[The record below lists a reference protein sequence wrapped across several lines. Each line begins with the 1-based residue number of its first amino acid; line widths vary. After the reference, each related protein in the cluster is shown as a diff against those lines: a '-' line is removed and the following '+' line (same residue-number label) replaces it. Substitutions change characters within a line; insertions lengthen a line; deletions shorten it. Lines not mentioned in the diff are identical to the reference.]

1 MLLTAT
7 NSTPNHNQQ
16 PTDHML
22 SYHYPMPKGVH
33 AIPTHELDLR
43 PDHEIDA
50 ILRCPPP
57 VAPGH
62 EKNIWFFWHGGYAT
76 VHPYAQRTIRTY
88 HRRFSRKG
96 WVVRVVDVV
105 TGSPGNIANF
115 VDVTD
120 PANFPSAFRDGTITG
135 PYARQH
141 TSDLVRWPL
150 LLAYGGVYADVGL
163 MPIGDV
169 DWLWEETVG
178 RTQTDDGTRRY
189 EILSYTSGGLA
200 GGGGRAAQGDV
211 TATPDLMNYFLG
223 ARPNNPFFS
232 RCHRLFLA
240 LWDEDGGKTSTDGMH
255 KSPLLRGVPLLGT
268 DSGQSEEYRTSL
280 SDYITQG
287 QVVKMVMGTVDE
299 ADGWNGPRY
308 VQDHWYTMEYM
319 VGSQL
324 INEMTGWDGHRAF
337 ALMSLKLPS
346 SSSSLDSQGGGAAA
360 AETGD
365 QERARQIVE
374 ACLSAS
380 FGFKLAH
387 GMIVAVLGQTLGSL
401 WRTHAGSDDVP
412 GTYAH
417 WLRYGMT
424 YWSQDVLPPRVEFG
438 EFEPFKRGSLL
449 GGK

>member
-1 MLLTAT
+1 
-7 NSTPNHNQQ
+7 
-16 PTDHML
+16 ML
-22 SYHYPMPKGVH
+22 SYNYPMPKGVH

-43 PDHEIDA
+43 PDHEIDN
-50 ILRCPPP
+50 ILLRPPP

-96 WVVRVVDVV
+96 WTVRVVDVV
-105 TGSPGNIANF
+105 AGSPGNIANF
-115 VDVTD
+115 VDVAD
-120 PANFPSAFRDGTITG
+120 PANFPSAFREGTITG
-135 PYARQH
+135 LYARQH

-150 LLAYGGVYADVGL
+150 LLAYGGVYADVG
-163 MPIGDV
+163 MMAIGDV

-178 RTQTDDGTRRY
+178 RTQTDDTRRWY
-189 EILSYTSGGLA
+189 EILSYTSGGRA
-200 GGGGRAAQGDV
+200 GGRAADDG
-211 TATPDLMNYFLG
+211 TATPDLMNYFLC
-223 ARPNNPFFS
+223 ARPNNPFFL

-268 DSGQSEEYRTSL
+268 DSGKSEEYKTSL

-299 ADGWNGPRY
+299 ADGWDGPQY
-308 VQDHWYTMEYM
+308 VKDHWYTMEYM

-324 INEMTGWDGHRAF
+324 INEMTGWDGNRAF
-337 ALMSLKLPS
+337 ALMSLKLPAEGS
-346 SSSSLDSQGGGAAA
+346 

-365 QERARQIVE
+365 QKLARAIVE
-374 ACLSAS
+374 ACLAKS
-380 FGFKLAH
+380 FGIKLAH
-387 GMIVAVLGQTLGSL
+387 GMIIAVLGETLGSL
-401 WRTHAGSDDVP
+401 WRKHEGSDDVP

-424 YWSQDVLPPRVEFG
+424 YWSQDMLPPPVEFLD
-438 EFEPFKRGSLL
+438 FEPFKMGSLL